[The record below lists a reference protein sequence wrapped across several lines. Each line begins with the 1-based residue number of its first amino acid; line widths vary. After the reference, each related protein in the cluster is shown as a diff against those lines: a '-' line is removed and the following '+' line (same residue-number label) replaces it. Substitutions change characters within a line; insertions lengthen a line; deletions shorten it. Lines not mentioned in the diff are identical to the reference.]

1 MADDQQKS
9 VQGANPEG
17 EKESVPEHK
26 LKDIF
31 KEKPRPPKKMG
42 HGLSDKRPH
51 YKSFKS
57 PGVK

>member
-1 MADDQQKS
+1 MTEEQK
-9 VQGANPEG
+9 
-17 EKESVPEHK
+17 KENVPEHMI
-26 LKDIF
+26 KDLF
-31 KEKPRPPKKMG
+31 KEKPKPPKKMG